1 MRVDR
6 VRAPAYRPYAMGIAE
21 RWRGYGRLPHDV
33 RERVG
38 RLPELF
44 KAKPVRLAYV
54 FGSAAAEGASD
65 DVDVAILMREGSPLE
80 LWDDLVRVLGT
91 DRVDLVDL
99 AQAPPLLRFHVVRAG
114 TLLFSESGASEN
126 EFELAAIR
134 EYRDTRH
141 LRNIQDAYLQERAR
155 P

>member
-1 MRVDR
+1 
-6 VRAPAYRPYAMGIAE
+6 MGIAE
-21 RWRGYGRLPHDV
+21 RWRGYGRLPGDV

-44 KAKPVRLAYV
+44 AAKPVRLAYL
-54 FGSAAAEGASD
+54 FGSAAGRGAPD
-65 DVDVAILMREGSPLE
+65 DLDVAVLMREGAPLD
-80 LWDDLVRVLGT
+80 LWDDLVRLLGT

-99 AQAPPLLRFHVVRAG
+99 AQAPPLLRFQIVRDGA
-114 TLLFSESGASEN
+114 LLFRESGETEN

-134 EYRDTRH
+134 EYRDTGH
-141 LRNIQDAYLQERAR
+141 LRKIQDAYLRERAR